1 MTTDSSARA
10 ADELGL
16 IVWSEIP
23 VYWRIAWDDPDT
35 LATARRMLA
44 ENVLRDRNRASIALW
59 SIGNETP
66 VSDAR
71 NAFMARLAADVRALD
86 PHRLVT
92 AALLTERDESEGHP
106 VLELADPL
114 AREVDVL
121 AVNTYNGWYGPD
133 APDEL
138 AQIEWRL
145 PADRPLIFSELGA
158 GAKYGM
164 HDTRIAPHKYS
175 EEYQLHYY
183 NATLAMAGRIPTL
196 AGLSPWILKD
206 FRSPRRQLPEV
217 QEGWNRKGLISET
230 GERKMAFE
238 ALARWYANKRRQAGA
253 E

>member
-1 MTTDSSARA
+1 MIIFSRKKMIASHKNISYAAWNPAAQTIDVDAVQKADYIVHLAGANVGQGRWTKKRKKEIIDSRVQSGQLLAKALQQNSNHVKAVISMSA
-10 ADELGL
+10 
-16 IVWSEIP
+16 I
-23 VYWRIAWDDPDT
+23 
-35 LATARRMLA
+35 
-44 ENVLRDRNRASIALW
+44 
-59 SIGNETP
+59 
-66 VSDAR
+66 
-71 NAFMARLAADVRALD
+71 
-86 PHRLVT
+86 
-92 AALLTERDESEGHP
+92 
-106 VLELADPL
+106 
-114 AREVDVL
+114 
-121 AVNTYNGWYGPD
+121 GWYGPD